1 MIVHIFDINF
11 EVNLNLLHFHTVFW
25 IIMFVTCTFLL
36 WYNVYFIICI
46 QIKDYLMQ
54 NLYNCIATLCLSRV
68 YHHRVYTW
76 FIYENWKCNTDF
88 IFIDTY
94 KNIRN
99 IQMFLN
105 NIRTDE
111 FLWFWPLDFIP
122 YREMEWNLDFDGIE
136 ERQRDC
142 GKDRNRG
149 LPAMALIVNEF
160 TSFLRRFVIRLNCVY
175 GMEFMSCD
183 SSFDLLCLSFF
194 FFFLVLLSFES
205 LFKRV
210 ILIDTAF

>member
-1 MIVHIFDINF
+1 MRIEN
-11 EVNLNLLHFHTVFW
+11 
-25 IIMFVTCTFLL
+25 
-36 WYNVYFIICI
+36 
-46 QIKDYLMQ
+46 
-54 NLYNCIATLCLSRV
+54 ATLISFSSIR
-68 YHHRVYTW
+68 T
-76 FIYENWKCNTDF
+76 K
-88 IFIDTY
+88 TY
-94 KNIRN
+94 MYIRN

-122 YREMEWNLDFDGIE
+122 YHEMEWNLDFDGIE

>member
-1 MIVHIFDINF
+1 MRIEN
-11 EVNLNLLHFHTVFW
+11 
-25 IIMFVTCTFLL
+25 
-36 WYNVYFIICI
+36 
-46 QIKDYLMQ
+46 
-54 NLYNCIATLCLSRV
+54 ATLISFSSIR
-68 YHHRVYTW
+68 T
-76 FIYENWKCNTDF
+76 K
-88 IFIDTY
+88 TY
-94 KNIRN
+94 MYIRN

-210 ILIDTAF
+210 ILIGTAF

>member
-1 MIVHIFDINF
+1 MRTEN
-11 EVNLNLLHFHTVFW
+11 
-25 IIMFVTCTFLL
+25 
-36 WYNVYFIICI
+36 
-46 QIKDYLMQ
+46 
-54 NLYNCIATLCLSRV
+54 ATLISFSSIR
-68 YHHRVYTW
+68 T
-76 FIYENWKCNTDF
+76 K
-88 IFIDTY
+88 TY
-94 KNIRN
+94 MYIRN

>member
-1 MIVHIFDINF
+1 MRIEN
-11 EVNLNLLHFHTVFW
+11 
-25 IIMFVTCTFLL
+25 
-36 WYNVYFIICI
+36 
-46 QIKDYLMQ
+46 
-54 NLYNCIATLCLSRV
+54 ATLISFSSIR
-68 YHHRVYTW
+68 T
-76 FIYENWKCNTDF
+76 K
-88 IFIDTY
+88 TY
-94 KNIRN
+94 MYIRN

-194 FFFLVLLSFES
+194 FFFFWCYYRSRVYSRELFLLTQLFSLHSLLKVFEQQMWFWF
-205 LFKRV
+205 LQGVVFKLMQEQEKYIIARKWNY
-210 ILIDTAF
+210 

>member
-1 MIVHIFDINF
+1 MRIEN
-11 EVNLNLLHFHTVFW
+11 
-25 IIMFVTCTFLL
+25 
-36 WYNVYFIICI
+36 
-46 QIKDYLMQ
+46 
-54 NLYNCIATLCLSRV
+54 ATLISFSSIR
-68 YHHRVYTW
+68 T
-76 FIYENWKCNTDF
+76 K
-88 IFIDTY
+88 TY
-94 KNIRN
+94 MYIRN

>member
-1 MIVHIFDINF
+1 MFIESLSSSCVYVIYLWELKMQHWF
-11 EVNLNLLHFHTVFW
+11 HFHRYVQKH
-25 IIMFVTCTFLL
+25 TCT
-36 WYNVYFIICI
+36 
-46 QIKDYLMQ
+46 
-54 NLYNCIATLCLSRV
+54 
-68 YHHRVYTW
+68 
-76 FIYENWKCNTDF
+76 YE
-88 IFIDTY
+88 
-94 KNIRN
+94 
-99 IQMFLN
+99 MFLN

>member
-1 MIVHIFDINF
+1 MRIEN
-11 EVNLNLLHFHTVFW
+11 
-25 IIMFVTCTFLL
+25 
-36 WYNVYFIICI
+36 
-46 QIKDYLMQ
+46 
-54 NLYNCIATLCLSRV
+54 ATLISFSSIR
-68 YHHRVYTW
+68 T
-76 FIYENWKCNTDF
+76 K
-88 IFIDTY
+88 TY
-94 KNIRN
+94 MYIRN

-194 FFFLVLLSFES
+194 FFFWCYYRSRVYSRELFLLTQLFSLQSLLKVFEQQMWFWF
-205 LFKRV
+205 LQGVVFKLMQEQEKYIIARKWNY
-210 ILIDTAF
+210 